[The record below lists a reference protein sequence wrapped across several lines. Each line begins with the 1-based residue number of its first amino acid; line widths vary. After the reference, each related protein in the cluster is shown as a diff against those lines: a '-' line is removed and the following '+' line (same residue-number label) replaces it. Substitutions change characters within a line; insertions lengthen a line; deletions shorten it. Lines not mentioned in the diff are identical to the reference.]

1 MNELLIYCL
10 KILDSVILTLWPKG
24 DTNYN
29 ELDSDP
35 EKINTAILIP
45 WSKLESKLDPNPERM
60 NTVTLITWPI

>member
-1 MNELLIYCL
+1 MNPLLIYCL
-10 KILDSVILTLWPKG
+10 NILDSVILTLWPKG